1 MDSRPSTALVSRGP
15 EGTTPRIT
23 DLELR
28 SPTRNTCSCRQP
40 GCSRRAWGAQAIH
53 HGLLCFAP
61 CPPTAVHQVRRRR
74 RRRQRDTS
82 GWLLAG
88 LWLVSGHGQGISPS
102 RTTCP
107 SGTIGMLV
115 ALPRGVWRITGAT
128 YKPWLHISG
137 APSCASATRACR
149 HQSGLETTAGRS
161 WCGGMDG
168 MGEAQVSEPHPGE
181 PALVGRAC
189 HIFRVASLPPSSCL
203 ASPHALEQHY
213 AGSRYNKS
221 GYYKSKRRH
230 RHFPTSP
237 PMYSAIASIFSSCS
251 LLPTICSPTCAPW

>member
-82 GWLLAG
+82 GCLLAG

-115 ALPRGVWRITGAT
+115 ALPRGV
-128 YKPWLHISG
+128 SG
-137 APSCASATRACR
+137 ASRARRTSLGCIFLA
-149 HQSGLETTAGRS
+149 HLL
-161 WCGGMDG
+161 
-168 MGEAQVSEPHPGE
+168 
-181 PALVGRAC
+181 ALRRRGRAA
-189 HIFRVASLPPSSCL
+189 I
-203 ASPHALEQHY
+203 SPA
-213 AGSRYNKS
+213 
-221 GYYKSKRRH
+221 
-230 RHFPTSP
+230 
-237 PMYSAIASIFSSCS
+237 
-251 LLPTICSPTCAPW
+251 